1 MKDIVINTILDSM
14 NGDTAY
20 LTDMWEKC
28 VDEKRKRYPR
38 NKFSSVLE
46 KMQQLG
52 YLKKQGYKTEI
63 TFTKIEFLDTAD
75 HVGFINDVIF
85 TNESLIT
92 KSLKKLDSKKIF
104 IEISKDLNSQKL
116 NKLILK
122 DYDLLL
128 KGITNMLEL
137 SSSLLLTIENTENI
151 ELKKEL
157 KLCFKQIKEF
167 LDESNETL
175 MKFRG
180 SNERIVLQRILNN
193 KIPKP
198 GCLKI

>member
-1 MKDIVINTILDSM
+1 MKDIAINSILDSM

-46 KMQQLG
+46 KMEQLG

-63 TFTKIEFLDTAD
+63 TFTKIEFIDTAD
-75 HVGFINDVIF
+75 HVGFINDIIF
-85 TNESLIT
+85 TNESLIN

-122 DYDLLL
+122 DYDLFI
-128 KGITNMLEL
+128 KGVTNMLEL
-137 SSSLLLTIENTENI
+137 SSSLLLTVENTENI

-157 KLCFKQIKEF
+157 KLCFKQIKQF

>member
-1 MKDIVINTILDSM
+1 MKDISINSILDSM

-20 LTDMWEKC
+20 LTDMWERC
-28 VDEKRKRYPR
+28 IDEKRKRYAR
-38 NKFSSVLE
+38 NKFSLVLDKME
-46 KMQQLG
+46 KLG

-63 TFTKIEFLDTAD
+63 TYTKLQFQDTAD
-75 HVGFINDVIF
+75 HIGFINDIIF
-85 TNESLIT
+85 TNESLIK

-104 IEISKDLNSQKL
+104 IDISKDLNSQKF

-122 DYDLLL
+122 DYDLFINS
-128 KGITNMLEL
+128 ITNMLEL
-137 SSSLLLTIENTENI
+137 SSSIVLSIDNTDNA

-157 KLCFKQIKEF
+157 KSSFKEIKEF
-167 LDESNETL
+167 LDESNEIL

-193 KIPKP
+193 RIPKP
-198 GCLKI
+198 GCIKI

>member
-1 MKDIVINTILDSM
+1 MKDILIKSILDSM
-14 NGDTAY
+14 NADTAY
-20 LTDMWEKC
+20 LTDMWEDC
-28 VDEKRKRYPR
+28 LDDKRKRYAR
-38 NKFSSVLE
+38 NKFSIVLE
-46 KMQQLG
+46 KMEEFG

-63 TFTKIEFLDTAD
+63 TFTKLEFTDAAD
-75 HVGFINDVIF
+75 HIGFFNNIIF
-85 TNESLIT
+85 TNEAFIK

-104 IEISKDLNSQKL
+104 IDISKDLNSQKF

-122 DYDLLL
+122 DYDLFI
-128 KGITNMLEL
+128 KSVTTMLEL
-137 SSSLLLTIENTENI
+137 SSTILLTIENTDDV

-157 KLCFKQIKEF
+157 KSCFKQIKEF
-167 LDESNETL
+167 LDETNEIL

-193 KIPKP
+193 RIPKP

>member
-1 MKDIVINTILDSM
+1 MKDISINSILDSM

-20 LTDMWEKC
+20 LTDVWERC
-28 VDEKRKRYPR
+28 IDEKRKRYSR
-38 NKFSSVLE
+38 NKFSLVLDKME
-46 KMQQLG
+46 KLG

-63 TFTKIEFLDTAD
+63 TYTKLQFQDTAD
-75 HVGFINDVIF
+75 HIGFINDIIF
-85 TNESLIT
+85 TNETIIK

-104 IEISKDLNSQKL
+104 IDISKDLNSQKF

-122 DYDLLL
+122 DYDLFINS
-128 KGITNMLEL
+128 ITNMLEL
-137 SSSLLLTIENTENI
+137 SSSIVLSIDNTDNA

-157 KLCFKQIKEF
+157 KSSFKEIKEF
-167 LDESNETL
+167 LDESNEIL

-193 KIPKP
+193 RIPKP

>member
-1 MKDIVINTILDSM
+1 MKDISINSILDSM

-20 LTDMWEKC
+20 LTDMWERC
-28 VDEKRKRYPR
+28 IDEKRKRYAR
-38 NKFSSVLE
+38 NKFSLILDKME
-46 KMQQLG
+46 KLG

-63 TFTKIEFLDTAD
+63 TYTKLQFQDTAD
-75 HVGFINDVIF
+75 HIGFINDIIF
-85 TNESLIT
+85 TNESLIK

-104 IEISKDLNSQKL
+104 IDISKDLNSQKF

-122 DYDLLL
+122 DYDLFINS
-128 KGITNMLEL
+128 ITNMLEL
-137 SSSLLLTIENTENI
+137 SSSIVLSIDNTDNA

-157 KLCFKQIKEF
+157 KSSFKEIKEF
-167 LDESNETL
+167 LDESNEIL

-193 KIPKP
+193 RIPKP
-198 GCLKI
+198 GCIKI

>member
-63 TFTKIEFLDTAD
+63 TFTKIEFIDTAD
-75 HVGFINDVIF
+75 HVGFINDIIF
-85 TNESLIT
+85 TNESLIN

-122 DYDLLL
+122 DYDLFI
-128 KGITNMLEL
+128 KGVTNMLEL
-137 SSSLLLTIENTENI
+137 SSSLLLTVENTENI

>member
-1 MKDIVINTILDSM
+1 MKDIAINAILDSM

-20 LTDMWEKC
+20 LTDMWENC

-38 NKFSSVLE
+38 NKFSLVLK
-46 KMQQLG
+46 KMEELG

-63 TFTKIEFLDTAD
+63 TFTKIEFIDTAD
-75 HVGFINDVIF
+75 HVGFINDIIF
-85 TNESLIT
+85 TNESLIA

-116 NKLILK
+116 NKLILN
-122 DYDLLL
+122 DYDLFI
-128 KGITNMLEL
+128 KGVTNMLEL

-151 ELKKEL
+151 DLKKEL

-167 LDESNETL
+167 LDEANETL
-175 MKFRG
+175 MEFRG

>member
-1 MKDIVINTILDSM
+1 MKDIAINTILDSM

-20 LTDMWEKC
+20 LTDMWENC

-46 KMQQLG
+46 KMEEFG

-63 TFTKIEFLDTAD
+63 TLTKLQFIDTAD
-75 HVGFINDVIF
+75 HMGFINNIIF
-85 TNESLIT
+85 TNESLIN

-104 IEISKDLNSQKL
+104 IDISKDLNSQKL

-122 DYDLLL
+122 DYDLLI
-128 KGITNMLEL
+128 KGITSMLEL
-137 SSSLLLTIENTENI
+137 SSSVLLTIENTENT

-157 KLCFKQIKEF
+157 KFSFNQIKEF
-167 LDESNETL
+167 LDESNEIL

>member
-1 MKDIVINTILDSM
+1 MKDIAINTILDSM

-46 KMQQLG
+46 KMEQLG

-75 HVGFINDVIF
+75 HVGFINDIIF
-85 TNESLIT
+85 TNESLIN

-122 DYDLLL
+122 DYDLFI
-128 KGITNMLEL
+128 KGVTNMLEL

>member
-1 MKDIVINTILDSM
+1 MKDISINSILDSM

-20 LTDMWEKC
+20 LTDMWERC
-28 VDEKRKRYPR
+28 IDEKRKRYAR
-38 NKFSSVLE
+38 NKFSSVLN
-46 KMQQLG
+46 KMEELG

-63 TFTKIEFLDTAD
+63 TYTKLQFQDTAD
-75 HVGFINDVIF
+75 HIGFINNIIF

-104 IEISKDLNSQKL
+104 IDISKDLNSQKL

-122 DYDLLL
+122 DYDLLINS
-128 KGITNMLEL
+128 ITNMLEL
-137 SSSLLLTIENTENI
+137 SSSIMLTIENTKNI

-157 KLCFKQIKEF
+157 KNNFKQIKEF
-167 LDESNETL
+167 LDESNEIL

-193 KIPKP
+193 RIPKP
-198 GCLKI
+198 GCIKI

>member
-1 MKDIVINTILDSM
+1 MKDISINFIIDSM

-20 LTDMWEKC
+20 LTDMWENCLDDKG
-28 VDEKRKRYPR
+28 KRYAR
-38 NKFSSVLE
+38 NKFSTVLE
-46 KMQQLG
+46 KMEEFR
-52 YLKKQGYKTEI
+52 YLKKRGYKSEI
-63 TFTKIEFLDTAD
+63 TYTKLEFTDTAD
-75 HVGFINDVIF
+75 HIGFVNDIIF
-85 TNESLIT
+85 TNESLIK

-104 IEISKDLNSQKL
+104 IDISKDLNSQKF

-122 DYDLLL
+122 DYDLFI
-128 KGITNMLEL
+128 KSVTSMLEL
-137 SSSLLLTIENTENI
+137 SSTILLTIENTDDI

-157 KLCFKQIKEF
+157 KSCFKQIKEF
-167 LDESNETL
+167 LDESNEIL

-193 KIPKP
+193 RIPKP

>member
-1 MKDIVINTILDSM
+1 MKDISINSILDSM

-20 LTDMWEKC
+20 LTDMWERC
-28 VDEKRKRYPR
+28 IDEKRKRYAR
-38 NKFSSVLE
+38 NKFSLVLDKME
-46 KMQQLG
+46 KLG

-63 TFTKIEFLDTAD
+63 TYTKLQFQDTAD
-75 HVGFINDVIF
+75 HIGFINDIIF
-85 TNESLIT
+85 TNESLIK

-104 IEISKDLNSQKL
+104 IDISKDLNSQKF

-122 DYDLLL
+122 DYDLFINS
-128 KGITNMLEL
+128 ITNMLEL
-137 SSSLLLTIENTENI
+137 SSSIVLSIDNTENT

-157 KLCFKQIKEF
+157 KCSFKEIKEF
-167 LDESNETL
+167 LDESNEIL

-193 KIPKP
+193 RIPKS
-198 GCLKI
+198 GYIKI

>member
-1 MKDIVINTILDSM
+1 MKDISINSILDSM

-20 LTDMWEKC
+20 LTDMWERC
-28 VDEKRKRYPR
+28 IDEKRKRYAR
-38 NKFSSVLE
+38 NKFSSVLDKME
-46 KMQQLG
+46 KLG

-63 TFTKIEFLDTAD
+63 TYTKLQFQDTAD
-75 HVGFINDVIF
+75 HIGFINDIIF
-85 TNESLIT
+85 TNESLIK

-104 IEISKDLNSQKL
+104 IDISKDLNSQKF

-122 DYDLLL
+122 DYDLFINS
-128 KGITNMLEL
+128 ITNMLEL
-137 SSSLLLTIENTENI
+137 SSSIVLSIDNTENV

-157 KLCFKQIKEF
+157 KCSFKEIKEF
-167 LDESNETL
+167 LDESNEIL

-193 KIPKP
+193 RIPKP

>member
-1 MKDIVINTILDSM
+1 MKDIAINTILDSM

-20 LTDMWEKC
+20 LTDMWENC

-46 KMQQLG
+46 KMEEFG

-63 TFTKIEFLDTAD
+63 TLTKLQFIDTAD
-75 HVGFINDVIF
+75 HMGFINNIIF
-85 TNESLIT
+85 TNESLIN

-104 IEISKDLNSQKL
+104 IDISKDLNSQKL

-122 DYDLLL
+122 DYDLLI
-128 KGITNMLEL
+128 KGITSMLEL
-137 SSSLLLTIENTENI
+137 SSSVLLTIENTENT

-157 KLCFKQIKEF
+157 KFSFKQIKEF
-167 LDESNETL
+167 LDESNEIL